1 MNSEP
6 TGSAAWPP
14 WGHALASFALG
25 ISLTGVLALM
35 ASRDASARERERFE
49 RLAEGHAG
57 WIDGQVEL
65 HRTALLRIADHLA
78 FHPTAT
84 TRNWSEVIARLDL
97 PDTLPAFREIGYA
110 QPHHGIWQPQKFPSL
125 PVPTPLPCPS
135 TNSPDCREW
144 AVVFASRAHPG
155 SRLSIGNELASTPR
169 IRTWLDSALRGVPV
183 ITGPHA
189 LSDGTRGLTLIQP
202 LITGRHPDGR
212 PAVQGVVFGSFDF
225 DVFLAHSLDWAA
237 REVAVEVFD
246 SPDLQADTRWNN
258 STPASLA
265 GPAGWKP
272 RLQASFRRNR
282 FDDIAYVRVTTTP
295 LFDRASLR
303 LRSLFIA
310 STGFLLSSAIS
321 GIVFVQTLGRRRA
334 EALSAE
340 LAESR
345 ELLRHESSRR
355 ERLGRDIHDET
366 LQDLYVTG
374 LHLGRLRQHLKDRP
388 SVVSELDQS
397 RSALESVMRRLRAF
411 LVAIDPSPAGSE
423 DLATSLCRLVEQ
435 AQRGTTARITL
446 EPSSPLDIPLHPETN
461 LEILHFVREAT
472 CNALRHASPSAVV
485 VSLRKSRDCIT
496 ATVTDDGRG
505 FDPEAASQ
513 SGGYGLAQLQR
524 RAASLHGE
532 LEIHSLPGGPTRL
545 TLSIPIPKP

>member
-1 MNSEP
+1 M
-6 TGSAAWPP
+6 WPP

-35 ASRDASARERERFE
+35 ASRDAAARERERFE

-78 FHPTAT
+78 FHPTA
-84 TRNWSEVIARLDL
+84 NANDWDAVIARLDL
-97 PDTLPAFREIGYA
+97 RDTLPAFREIGYA
-110 QPHHGIWQPQKFPSL
+110 QLHRGIWQPQETPSL
-125 PVPTPLPCPS
+125 PVPDPVPCPS
-135 TNSPDCREW
+135 TNSPNCREW

-155 SRLSIGNELASTPR
+155 SRVAIGDELAPDTR
-169 IRTWLDSALRGVPV
+169 MRAWLESALRGVPV
-183 ITGPHA
+183 ITGPHV

-202 LITGRHPDGR
+202 LVTGQHADGR

-225 DVFLAHSLDWAA
+225 DAFLAHSLDWAA

-246 SPDLQADTRWNN
+246 SPDLQPDTRWNN

-265 GPAGWKP
+265 GPPGWKP
-272 RLQASFRRNR
+272 RLQASFRRHR
-282 FDDIAYVRVTTTP
+282 FDGTAYVRVTTTP

-310 STGFLLSSAIS
+310 GTGFLLSSAIS

-334 EALSAE
+334 EALSTE

-345 ELLRHESSRR
+345 ELLRHESARR

-374 LHLGRLRQHLKDRP
+374 LHLGRLRQQLKDRP
-388 SVVSELDQS
+388 SVVADLDQS

-411 LVAIDPSPAGSE
+411 LVAIDPSPADPE
-423 DLATSLCRLVEQ
+423 DLVTSVTRLVEQ

-446 EPSSPLDIPLHPETN
+446 ESSILAEVSLRPEMN

-472 CNALRHASPSAVV
+472 CNALRHASPSSVD
-485 VSLRKSRDCIT
+485 VSFARSPDSIT
-496 ATVTDDGRG
+496 ATVTDNGRG
-505 FDPEAASQ
+505 FDPETAPQ
-513 SGGYGLAQLQR
+513 SGGFGLAQLQR
-524 RAASLHGE
+524 RATAIHGR
-532 LEIHSLPGGPTRL
+532 LEIRSAPGGPTRL
-545 TLSIPIPKP
+545 TLSIPTPKP